1 MLDTQSFQ
9 EKVFAD
15 EAILTSDL
23 DESDV
28 IEFTTSIKK
37 AKLHY
42 IGDLFVSF
50 YLNRCTSVPVP
61 HFMTK

>member
-1 MLDTQSFQ
+1 MKLF
-9 EKVFAD
+9 
-15 EAILTSDL
+15 LTSDL

-42 IGDLFVSF
+42 QTVVEAKKPENAIFFL
-50 YLNRCTSVPVP
+50 YR
-61 HFMTK
+61 

>member
-1 MLDTQSFQ
+1 M
-9 EKVFAD
+9 FAD

-37 AKLHY
+37 KQKLHY
-42 IGDLFVSF
+42 QTVVEAKKPEKRNFFPI
-50 YLNRCTSVPVP
+50 
-61 HFMTK
+61 